1 MNKQTRRSFVR
12 TAGQGL
18 ALSALPFGMLRNFS
32 DLEDRSL
39 FSGWIEDKL
48 TIGIV
53 GAENSH
59 TAAFGKLFNVDKKF
73 PGVQVEYV
81 WGETPEFAQ
90 KASEQGQIPH
100 IVKDPAEMLG
110 KVQAVI
116 VDHRHPKYHLPAAMP
131 FIEAGIPTFV
141 DKPFCYRVAEGRPF
155 LARAR
160 ELGTPVTSYS
170 SIAYSSATFDIR
182 DQVADMEGDIKQIIA
197 MGPAD
202 LDSPYGGIFFY
213 GVHLVQP
220 LMFIFGEDIHRV
232 RITRQGKS
240 ATATLAYPD
249 DRLATLIFKTQHYG
263 WETWVET
270 HDGIKQLQSRVPEL
284 DPPINDTA
292 MVAMFKT
299 GNEPRSHD
307 SILRCVAVL
316 EALEKSAT
324 TEQWVEVEQV

>member
-1 MNKQTRRSFVR
+1 MQTRRSFVK

-18 ALSALPFGMLRNFS
+18 ALSALPLGLVSDRDWASRMAGMS
-32 DLEDRSL
+32 E
-39 FSGWIEDKL
+39 EQL
-48 TIGIV
+48 TIGII

-59 TAAFGKLFNVDKKF
+59 TAGYGKLFNVDKKF
-73 PGVQVEYV
+73 PGVRVEYV
-81 WGETPEFAQ
+81 WGETLEFAQ
-90 KASEQGQIPH
+90 KASEDGQIPT
-100 IVKDPAEMLG
+100 IVKDPSEMLG

-116 VDHRHPKYHLPAAMP
+116 VDHRHPQYHLPAALP

-182 DQVADMEGDIKQIIA
+182 DQVQEMEGDIKQIIA
-197 MGPAD
+197 SGPAD
-202 LDSPYGGIFFY
+202 LNSPYGGIFFY

-232 RITRQGKS
+232 RVTRQGKS

-270 HDGIKQLQSRVPEL
+270 KEGMKQLQSRVPEL
-284 DPPINDTA
+284 DPPLNDTA
-292 MVAMFKT
+292 MIGMFKT
-299 GNEPRSHD
+299 RKEPRSHD

-316 EALEKSAT
+316 EALEKSAAS
-324 TEQWVEVEQV
+324 ESWVEVEQI

>member
-1 MNKQTRRSFVR
+1 MLTRRSFVK
-12 TAGQGL
+12 TTGQGL
-18 ALSALPFGMLRNFS
+18 ALSALPMGLVA
-32 DLEDRSL
+32 DR
-39 FSGWIEDKL
+39 GWTSRIAGLSEESL
-48 TIGIV
+48 TIGII

-59 TAAFGKLFNVDKKF
+59 TAGYGKLFNVDKKF
-73 PGVQVEYV
+73 PGVKVEYV
-81 WGETPEFAQ
+81 WGETADFAQ
-90 KASEQGQIPH
+90 KASDDGRIPT
-100 IVKDPAEMLG
+100 IVTDPAEMLG

-116 VDHRHPKYHLPAAMP
+116 VDHRHPQYHLPAALP

-141 DKPFCYRVAEGRPF
+141 DKPFCYRVADGRPF

-160 ELGTPVTSYS
+160 ALGTPVTSYS

-182 DQVADMEGDIKQIIA
+182 DQVQEMEGEIRQIIA
-197 MGPAD
+197 SGPAD
-202 LDSPYGGIFFY
+202 LNSPYGGIFFY

-220 LMFIFGEDIHRV
+220 IMFIFGEDIHRV
-232 RITRQGKS
+232 RVTRQGKA

-270 HDGIKQLQSRVPEL
+270 KEGMKQLQSRVPEL

-299 GNEPRSHD
+299 GKEPRSHD

-316 EALEKSAT
+316 EALEKSAVNET
-324 TEQWVEVEQV
+324 WVEVEQI